1 MKVMTTSV
9 DRTILRILVSHAWLR
24 AWWRIRTTL
33 SLVACMLQ
41 EGVGVGGAHFQ
52 LGWTK
57 LVNGAPSSVRR
68 RSARVA

>member
-41 EGVGVGGAHFQ
+41 EGVGVGAWCALAAG
-52 LGWTK
+52 LDES
-57 LVNGAPSSVRR
+57 L
-68 RSARVA
+68 